1 MGLYNLFPVLS
12 NGLFL
17 PHHSHTED
25 GGLGLGG
32 TTLGLL
38 RLLALM
44 LVGLTATKV
53 HLIALNNPMEIVF
66 RIVLLKEGANL
77 MQNEPSGLLR
87 DMDISGQLNGRNAL
101 LVAGDKVHR
110 NEPLGKGNLRVLE
123 DGSNEDGEILFAV
136 RATEGTVLAGIA
148 MMLTA
153 EGANNIVLLPT
164 GVTDGTD
171 ATLFGG
177 EESRQFD
184 NGVETREVNH
194 KAQVQV
200 VSTYIYHRLG
210 PFLHK
215 KPMFFAENQ

>member
-1 MGLYNLFPVLS
+1 MGLYDLLTVLS

-32 TTLGLL
+32 TALSLL
-38 RLLALM
+38 RFLALM

-53 HLIALNNPMEIVF
+53 HLIALDNPMEIVF
-66 RIVLLKEGANL
+66 RVVLLKEGTNL
-77 MQNEPSGLLR
+77 MQNVPCGLLR
-87 DMDISGQLNGRNAL
+87 HMDIGSQLNGRDAL

-123 DGSNEDGEILFAV
+123 DGSNEDGEILSAV
-136 RATEGTVLAGIA
+136 RATEGTILAGVA

-153 EGANNIVLLPT
+153 ERANNIVLLPT
-164 GVTDGTD
+164 GVTDSAD

-184 NGVETREVNH
+184 DGVETREVNH

-200 VSTYIYHRLG
+200 VSTYIYR
-210 PFLHK
+210 
-215 KPMFFAENQ
+215 